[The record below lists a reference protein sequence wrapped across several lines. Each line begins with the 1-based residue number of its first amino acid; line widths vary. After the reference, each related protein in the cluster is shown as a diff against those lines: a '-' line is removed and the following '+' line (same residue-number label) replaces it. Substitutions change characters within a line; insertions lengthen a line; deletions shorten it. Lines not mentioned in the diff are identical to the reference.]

1 MIEKIIYMERILKAN
16 TLEELSQ
23 VKASFLAECEKREQ
37 RIAVSNIL
45 SKVDDFCG
53 AKVMFESLIVP
64 LMGKKEGKNLINKYT
79 KTIKENKS
87 IKTLYTYY
95 EGLKENDSADS
106 KKAYIT
112 EALSLTTP
120 IHYNEYVK
128 GVGDIISLISEA
140 FKVLGDEYVLK
151 NVSNDKK
158 AKLIG
163 ESLVYLATTKKNIK
177 NLNEYMS
184 HIDNV
189 SDNIVENI
197 SKNINIDLPLE
208 DIVSEMK
215 QTNENVTV
223 NDIFNTDNK
232 EKTFSEAKKTCL
244 NMIEEQKNQTNDEE
258 ILTKLNEMYDK
269 LSKKTYTFETYTKDM
284 LYMTELQEVL
294 K

>member
-1 MIEKIIYMERILKAN
+1 MKNKTYMEKILKAN

-23 VKASFLAECEKREQ
+23 VKASFLSECKKREQ

-45 SKVDDFCG
+45 SKVDNFCG
-53 AKVMFESLIVP
+53 AKAMFESLIVP

-87 IKTLYTYY
+87 LKTLYTYY
-95 EGLKENDSADS
+95 EGLNENNSVDS

-120 IHYNEYVK
+120 INYNEYVK
-128 GVGDIISLISEA
+128 GVGNIVSIISEA
-140 FKVLGDEYVLK
+140 FNMLGDEYVLN
-151 NVSNDKK
+151 NVSNDDK

-189 SDNIVENI
+189 SDNIVENTL
-197 SKNINIDLPLE
+197 KDINVDLSLE
-208 DIVSEMK
+208 DIVSEIK
-215 QTNENVTV
+215 KTNENVLI
-223 NDIFNTDNK
+223 NDIFNTDDK
-232 EKTFSEAKKTCL
+232 EKTFTESKKLCL
-244 NMIEEQKNQTNDEE
+244 KMIEEQKSHTKDSE
-258 ILTKLNEMYDK
+258 ITDKLNEMYNK
-269 LSKKTYTFETYTKDM
+269 LSKKEYTFETFTTDM
-284 LYMTELQEVL
+284 IYMSELQEVL